1 MPFFEFGHDC
11 IGTDVQDACGVA
23 NPTGIQGDI
32 DDLSFDFRRLPR
44 VAIVQQKGATGT
56 VLFTAAVPLLPLP
69 GLAMADDVGPL
80 TVGTV
85 QDLENHDGT
94 RSR

>member
-1 MPFFEFGHDC
+1 MPFFEFCHDGV
-11 IGTDVQDACGVA
+11 GTDVQDACGVP
-23 NPTGIQGDI
+23 NPTGIHGH
-32 DDLSFDFRRLPR
+32 LNNLLLHRWRLPW
-44 VAIVQQKGATGT
+44 VAIVQQKRATGT
-56 VLFTAAVPLLPLP
+56 ALFAAAIPLLPLP
-69 GLAMADDVGPL
+69 GLAMADDVGPM